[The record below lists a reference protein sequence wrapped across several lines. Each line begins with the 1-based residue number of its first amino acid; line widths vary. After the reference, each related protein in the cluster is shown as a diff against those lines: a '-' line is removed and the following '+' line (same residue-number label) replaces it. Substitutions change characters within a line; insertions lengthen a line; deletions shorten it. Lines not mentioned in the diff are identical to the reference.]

1 MFAGDR
7 VFKADDVRSALEAAQ
22 TPGNTT
28 RPTGAGWVALPGN
41 AFGQYLASFSERRGT
56 GELLGRGLKNI
67 AYGLGTLPGTAATL
81 AGFEETG
88 AALRAP
94 VESLLGDSENEQLR
108 SALIAENSSLWE
120 QIVDGSIESIPLLV
134 GSLAGGMGAASLA
147 SRAGMATQGVTRA
160 ATAGAAGANFP
171 IHLAGM
177 YDAAVRNQQD
187 LSDPLVKV
195 GVLGGALAN
204 SYLDTFGIESRLLSP
219 VVKAAAE
226 NAAKGVV
233 RRRLTSGVATGF
245 AEAGT
250 EVTQTF
256 LESVLFDP
264 VVHDNLSPQ
273 DWKVLAPYIAEQYGE
288 QMLVAAGAGALLGG
302 GVGVVAPQGAFAR
315 GAPKPPV
322 PTDKP
327 KDLNITATEQAAEKE
342 APLELSGP
350 QLSPDMRP
358 EALEAAALE
367 RGWQNL
373 PDQFGNA
380 PLRGQLSPE
389 EEALAAGWTRETA
402 PLGERQGP
410 VAPVSLIGQGRTD
423 LAPALGAQRLRARP
437 SAAAALPPEAAPLIA
452 EQRTDL
458 PVGAQRLRVRPSER
472 VEAYAPPAAG
482 NTALGE
488 QLLRAMAQRQQAAQ
502 PQMNEVAPVAEAPVA
517 EQPAATGEVTPR
529 EYDDAYATWE
539 LVRAEQPNPD
549 VLPALARLRKDA
561 QREWIDAVRSGRYLL
576 PDGTPD
582 LDLFQELTG
591 RKQSKMAPLVET
603 GVTRTETGAA
613 PVGAELLR
621 RQTEA
626 ADARTALE
634 RTTATGAAR
643 LQNLAGRL
651 EQAKPAAAAPKPKP
665 LNKKQRAVANRF
677 LALEPEQQQ
686 AVIAE
691 LGGNEQAAMSLLR
704 SDPDVFNA
712 AIDRVSTP
720 PETTPPG
727 GGTKK
732 STIQRKPAAAP
743 KKDALRTKKP
753 AEPKAPE
760 SKAAPEPEA
769 APEPK
774 VQAPKVT
781 LAESVDALDD
791 TQLTALQAALP
802 NLDLDEAIKSRPD
815 TVEAALNKVLGVSM
829 KTPTARVSAEVVAER
844 LAEKTG
850 APKDA
855 VELSDLIRD
864 YNSGAAMKPGFTAK
878 FKELVAAVRKSNPD
892 APLGLN
898 KLLDYAKPDGAP
910 NTLAYPNGKKQIVPV
925 GTTLEN
931 PGRNMLADF
940 NTIDGVVDTS
950 GKPVLPMAA
959 GRVELLVRS
968 YVKKLSR
975 PPTITVVRN
984 QADLKAKNPA
994 LYKRASAA
1002 RKQGDFDAANALG
1015 YSFGDGEIIIF
1026 SDRIGSEQ
1034 QLNFVLAHESLGH
1047 YGLRAIMPADKFN
1060 ATMEAVY
1067 KSDPIVAATVDMAV
1081 EVRGMSR
1088 AEATEEYLADYAAVL
1103 DMSLLRRVAA
1113 AMKNALNAVGFKFS
1127 DDMVRHLLRMSRRY
1141 VRNGKRDSLFST
1153 SDIFRDINTIES
1165 GVDQLGTG
1173 RFKEGFKSDN
1183 LRTDALSHDVY
1194 GAVPRSM
1201 EDLNSALKDVG
1212 ERLSTRTETT
1222 INKFFS
1228 LTKFRAM
1235 ENPGLAKLVRILEA
1249 GAEIATSVRNR
1260 ADATLSEALNR
1271 EVRFLGIKVMGDIT
1285 ETEQQAASYLMY
1297 TQQDNVRGKVDEKV
1311 EATMKKLREAKK
1323 PTRMYSIVGDNI
1335 VPNDA
1340 AIEAYSKAGRLELA
1354 EAKAILAKDKRYKD
1368 IAAALT
1374 TDHPAWKAYVAGRD
1388 AFTEA
1393 ELQFVES
1400 QYKALLADRDNG
1412 QLALLDMLPDPG
1424 PGKDKELTAGEKEM
1438 FNTWTELYFSLYSKD
1453 AVSIEDNLIVSEGGA
1468 AEAAKFNRAVN
1479 EALIAKGFDTKKEE
1493 AIRDFFKGKQAD
1505 DFIAQVVAF
1514 RKRISLTESNKFVVQ
1529 EAVSAFGAREMS
1541 YTSAETSARKM
1552 LVQGYT
1558 GIVRKQTGVQLRVNA
1573 FDAKTGEWV
1582 QMEDGYKGLAV
1593 YRTAGTMEEGT
1604 VLANKMNAQ
1613 FADSSKSEFGDV
1625 STVDVDGVPTRVY
1638 KIKARKSG
1646 DVDFKEYSVILR
1658 TEVSAAVTDVST
1670 PLNLNL
1676 NEFLRGLQQ
1685 YGLNVHPSKLEQI
1698 VTDMTSQD
1706 NRARK
1711 RLEQTGNPGYQ
1722 VEGGVTA
1729 LEAIAQHIDTRA
1741 SLIAK
1746 IEMRPQID
1754 RLMNTKLRESQR
1766 LWFGDKDKLKALK
1779 DAYDAA
1785 VSSGANEDAVYLAK
1799 ADYTDYAAKMKNT
1812 ITTKNGM
1819 EVNLGNKYLSEA
1831 HSLMSFVN
1839 ANRDVNESDWGSG
1852 PVASWMRRWISSV
1865 QLGGSLAQPIMNN
1878 IGPLTNFIPWL
1889 MSYNEK
1895 TGFGGGAGFTNA
1907 YAQYFRALS
1916 DVGGAGGVS
1925 FSKRAL
1931 EMHTA
1936 EYWDQVATGMR
1947 EHAGVSKAEAEFIA
1961 DQTRS
1966 GVLTPA
1972 QANSLLGTSRNY
1984 TTNPAIRQALDKWM
1998 FFYVSSEQATRRAA
2012 ALAAFR
2018 VEMDRQLSA
2027 KGVTLDKLSLA
2038 DYKKFHARATT
2049 FATDGVRFTLGEYGV
2064 TNRPAAWRSGFQ
2076 SFLYMYRVWPTTS
2089 IQTLSRLDNVGKAA
2103 FLLPLLAMSGL
2114 GGLPFAEDVE
2124 DLIDTLLQRTGASVG
2139 SVRLEMAR
2147 LIDEVLPGSSA
2158 YILNG
2163 PMSKFI
2169 GLDTAGRFGMGDF
2182 IPGTA
2187 GLLPG
2192 QELSET
2198 LKDVIGPAWGFI
2210 EGTLMG
2216 GSQLAAAPFSDT
2228 ATVVD
2233 AMRQGPVTLLRAL
2246 GDTMAYSSSGAV
2258 IDKRGYVIEPD
2269 VTTAMLAIRVLGF
2282 SPAPVAAQYEV
2293 IRLAKR
2299 ETNYQK
2305 QVVAKFR
2312 TGLLKAEMS
2321 GDSVTA
2327 ASIRRSVREWNAAN
2341 KGTLLEIRDFDKNYA
2356 RLKKQAMMP
2365 AQQRFLKSAGKAN
2378 QDAIDFIDQLVSYD

>member
-1 MFAGDR
+1 
-7 VFKADDVRSALEAAQ
+7 VEAARERARAAAREEARAS
-22 TPGNTT
+22 NKAVAV
-28 RPTGAGWVALPGN
+28 AGKPYKDFDDPVGPPLHEVALP
-41 AFGQYLASFSERRGT
+41 
-56 GELLGRGLKNI
+56 
-67 AYGLGTLPGTAATL
+67 
-81 AGFEETG
+81 
-88 AALRAP
+88 
-94 VESLLGDSENEQLR
+94 
-108 SALIAENSSLWE
+108 
-120 QIVDGSIESIPLLV
+120 DGSIVRI
-134 GSLAGGMGAASLA
+134 GKTDNGMGIP
-147 SRAGMATQGVTRA
+147 GWFDMG
-160 ATAGAAGANFP
+160 
-171 IHLAGM
+171 
-177 YDAAVRNQQD
+177 
-187 LSDPLVKV
+187 
-195 GVLGGALAN
+195 
-204 SYLDTFGIESRLLSP
+204 
-219 VVKAAAE
+219 
-226 NAAKGVV
+226 
-233 RRRLTSGVATGF
+233 TG
-245 AEAGT
+245 
-250 EVTQTF
+250 
-256 LESVLFDP
+256 
-264 VVHDNLSPQ
+264 
-273 DWKVLAPYIAEQYGE
+273 
-288 QMLVAAGAGALLGG
+288 
-302 GVGVVAPQGAFAR
+302 
-315 GAPKPPV
+315 
-322 PTDKP
+322 
-327 KDLNITATEQAAEKE
+327 
-342 APLELSGP
+342 
-350 QLSPDMRP
+350 
-358 EALEAAALE
+358 
-367 RGWQNL
+367 
-373 PDQFGNA
+373 
-380 PLRGQLSPE
+380 
-389 EEALAAGWTRETA
+389 
-402 PLGERQGP
+402 
-410 VAPVSLIGQGRTD
+410 
-423 LAPALGAQRLRARP
+423 
-437 SAAAALPPEAAPLIA
+437 
-452 EQRTDL
+452 
-458 PVGAQRLRVRPSER
+458 
-472 VEAYAPPAAG
+472 
-482 NTALGE
+482 
-488 QLLRAMAQRQQAAQ
+488 
-502 PQMNEVAPVAEAPVA
+502 
-517 EQPAATGEVTPR
+517 
-529 EYDDAYATWE
+529 
-539 LVRAEQPNPD
+539 
-549 VLPALARLRKDA
+549 
-561 QREWIDAVRSGRYLL
+561 
-576 PDGTPD
+576 
-582 LDLFQELTG
+582 
-591 RKQSKMAPLVET
+591 
-603 GVTRTETGAA
+603 
-613 PVGAELLR
+613 
-621 RQTEA
+621 
-626 ADARTALE
+626 
-634 RTTATGAAR
+634 
-643 LQNLAGRL
+643 
-651 EQAKPAAAAPKPKP
+651 
-665 LNKKQRAVANRF
+665 RF
-677 LALEPEQQQ
+677 LADTKSEAIVRLSQPFEAPPTGPGK
-686 AVIAE
+686 
-691 LGGNEQAAMSLLR
+691 GGKNTLR
-704 SDPDVFNA
+704 AKPK
-712 AIDRVSTP
+712 T
-720 PETTPPG
+720 ETT
-727 GGTKK
+727 
-732 STIQRKPAAAP
+732 P

-753 AEPKAPE
+753 AEPKATKSE
-760 SKAAPEPEA
+760 AAPEPEPEA
-769 APEPK
+769 TPEPEPK
-774 VQAPKVT
+774 VQAPKLT
-781 LAESVDALDD
+781 LAERVDELDD

-802 NLDLDEAIKSRPD
+802 NLDLDETIKSRPD
-815 TVEAALNKVLGVSM
+815 TVEAALNKVLGISM
-829 KTPTARVSAEVVAER
+829 KTPTARVSPEVVAER
-844 LAEKTG
+844 LAKKTG
-850 APKDA
+850 APKDV

-864 YNSGAAMKPGFTAK
+864 YNSGAAMEPGFTRR
-878 FKELVAAVRKSNPD
+878 FKQLIEAVGKSNPD
-892 APLGLN
+892 ATLGLN
-898 KLLDYAKPDGAP
+898 KLLSYAKKEDGTP
-910 NTLAYPNGKKQIVPV
+910 NTLTYPNGKKQIVPV
-925 GTTLEN
+925 GTTLET

-940 NTIDGVVDTS
+940 NTIDGMVDTA

-994 LYKRASAA
+994 LYKRAAAA

-1201 EDLNSALKDVG
+1201 EDLNNALKDVG

-1260 ADATLSEALNR
+1260 ADATLREALDR
-1271 EVRFLGIKVMGDIT
+1271 EVRFLGIKLMGGIT
-1285 ETEQQAASYLMY
+1285 ETEQLAASYLMY
-1297 TQQDNVRGKVDEKV
+1297 TQQDNVRGKVDDKV

-1323 PTRMYSIVGDNI
+1323 STRMYSIVGDNI

-1340 AIEAYSKAGRLELA
+1340 AIEAYSKAGRLELT

-1368 IAAALT
+1368 IAAKLT
-1374 TDHPAWKAYVAGRD
+1374 EKHPTWKAYEAGRD

-1400 QYKALLADRDNG
+1400 QYKALLADRNNG
-1412 QLALLDMLPDPG
+1412 QLAMLDMLPDPG
-1424 PGKDKELTAGEKEM
+1424 PGKDKELTSSEKEM

-1453 AVSIEDNLIVSEGGA
+1453 AVTIEDNIVASQGGA
-1468 AEAAKFNRAVN
+1468 AEAAKFNAAVN
-1479 EALIAKGFDTKKEE
+1479 EAMIAKGFDTKKEE
-1493 AIRDFFKGKQAD
+1493 AIREFFKGKQAD

-1529 EAVSAFGAREMS
+1529 DAVRMFGAREMS

-1558 GIVRKQTGVQLRVNA
+1558 GIVRNQTGVQLRVNA
-1573 FDAKTGEWV
+1573 FDATTGEWV

-1593 YRTAGTMEEGT
+1593 YRTVGTMEEGT

-1613 FADSSKSEFGDV
+1613 FADPSKSEFGDV

-1638 KIKARKSG
+1638 KIKARKPG
-1646 DVDFKEYSVILR
+1646 DMDFKEYTVILR
-1658 TEVSAAVTDVST
+1658 TEVSAAVTNVST

-1698 VTDMTSQD
+1698 VTDMTAQD

-1729 LEAIAQHIDTRA
+1729 LESIAQHIDTRA

-1754 RLMNTKLRESQR
+1754 RLMNIKLRESQL
-1766 LWFGDKDKLKALK
+1766 LWFGDKEKLKALK
-1779 DAYDAA
+1779 DAYDKA
-1785 VSSGANEDAVYLAK
+1785 VADPNANEAAVYLAK

-1812 ITTKNGM
+1812 IITKNGVD
-1819 EVNLGNKYLSEA
+1819 VNVGNKYLSEA
-1831 HSLMSFVN
+1831 HSLMAFVN

-1907 YAQYFRALS
+1907 YTQYFYALS

-1936 EYWDQVATGMR
+1936 EYWDEVATGMR
-1947 EHAGVSKAEAEFIA
+1947 EHTGVSAAEAEFIA

-1972 QANSLLGTSRNY
+1972 QANSLLGTARNY
-1984 TTNPAIRQALDKWM
+1984 TTNPAIRRALDKWM

-2018 VEMDRQLSA
+2018 VEMNRLTSA
-2027 KGVTLDKLSLA
+2027 KGVAVDKLSPD

-2089 IQTLSRLDNVGKAA
+2089 IQTLSRLDTAGKAA

-2114 GGLPFAEDVE
+2114 AGLPFAEDVE
-2124 DLIDTLLQRTGASVG
+2124 DLLDTLLQRTGASVG

-2228 ATVVD
+2228 ATLVD
-2233 AMRQGPVTLLRAL
+2233 AMRQGPVTLFRAL

>member
-1 MFAGDR
+1 
-7 VFKADDVRSALEAAQ
+7 
-22 TPGNTT
+22 
-28 RPTGAGWVALPGN
+28 
-41 AFGQYLASFSERRGT
+41 
-56 GELLGRGLKNI
+56 
-67 AYGLGTLPGTAATL
+67 
-81 AGFEETG
+81 
-88 AALRAP
+88 
-94 VESLLGDSENEQLR
+94 
-108 SALIAENSSLWE
+108 
-120 QIVDGSIESIPLLV
+120 
-134 GSLAGGMGAASLA
+134 
-147 SRAGMATQGVTRA
+147 
-160 ATAGAAGANFP
+160 
-171 IHLAGM
+171 
-177 YDAAVRNQQD
+177 
-187 LSDPLVKV
+187 
-195 GVLGGALAN
+195 
-204 SYLDTFGIESRLLSP
+204 
-219 VVKAAAE
+219 
-226 NAAKGVV
+226 
-233 RRRLTSGVATGF
+233 
-245 AEAGT
+245 
-250 EVTQTF
+250 
-256 LESVLFDP
+256 
-264 VVHDNLSPQ
+264 
-273 DWKVLAPYIAEQYGE
+273 
-288 QMLVAAGAGALLGG
+288 
-302 GVGVVAPQGAFAR
+302 
-315 GAPKPPV
+315 
-322 PTDKP
+322 
-327 KDLNITATEQAAEKE
+327 
-342 APLELSGP
+342 
-350 QLSPDMRP
+350 
-358 EALEAAALE
+358 
-367 RGWQNL
+367 
-373 PDQFGNA
+373 
-380 PLRGQLSPE
+380 
-389 EEALAAGWTRETA
+389 
-402 PLGERQGP
+402 
-410 VAPVSLIGQGRTD
+410 
-423 LAPALGAQRLRARP
+423 
-437 SAAAALPPEAAPLIA
+437 
-452 EQRTDL
+452 
-458 PVGAQRLRVRPSER
+458 
-472 VEAYAPPAAG
+472 
-482 NTALGE
+482 
-488 QLLRAMAQRQQAAQ
+488 MAQRQQAAQ

-613 PVGAELLR
+613 PAGAELLR
-621 RQTEA
+621 RQTAA

-732 STIQRKPAAAP
+732 STVQRKPAAAP
-743 KKDALRTKKP
+743 KADALRAKKS
-753 AEPKAPE
+753 AEPKAAKSEAAPE
-760 SKAAPEPEA
+760 PEPEA
-769 APEPK
+769 APEPEPK
-774 VQAPKVT
+774 VQAPKMT
-781 LAESVDALDD
+781 LAERVDELDD
-791 TQLTALQAALP
+791 IQLTALQAALP
-802 NLDLDEAIKSRPD
+802 NLDLDEAIKARPD
-815 TVEAALNKVLGVSM
+815 TVEAALNKVLGISM
-829 KTPTARVSAEVVAER
+829 KTPTARVSSEVVAER

-850 APKDA
+850 ASKDA

-898 KLLDYAKPDGAP
+898 KLLSYAKEDGTP
-910 NTLAYPNGKKQIVPV
+910 NTLTYPNGKKQIVPV
-925 GTTLEN
+925 GTTLET

-994 LYKRASAA
+994 LYKRAAAA

-1201 EDLNSALKDVG
+1201 EDLNNALKDVG

-1260 ADATLSEALNR
+1260 ADATLREALNR
-1271 EVRFLGIKVMGDIT
+1271 EVRFLGIKVMGGIT

-1311 EATMKKLREAKK
+1311 EATMKKLREDKK
-1323 PTRMYSIVGDNI
+1323 STRMYSIVGDNV
-1335 VPNDA
+1335 VPNKDA
-1340 AIEAYSKAGRLELA
+1340 IKAYSKAGRLELA

-1368 IAAALT
+1368 IAAELT
-1374 TDHPAWKAYVAGRD
+1374 TDHPAWKAYESGRD
-1388 AFTEA
+1388 ALTEA
-1393 ELQFVES
+1393 ELQLVES
-1400 QYKALLADRDNG
+1400 QYKALLADRNNG
-1412 QLALLDMLPDPG
+1412 QLAMLDMLPDPG
-1424 PGKDKELTAGEKEM
+1424 PGKDKELTTSEKEM

-1453 AVSIEDNLIVSEGGA
+1453 AVTIEDNIVASEGGA
-1468 AEAAKFNRAVN
+1468 AEAAKFNAAVN
-1479 EALIAKGFDTKKEE
+1479 EAMIAKGFDTKKEE
-1493 AIRDFFKGKQAD
+1493 AIREFFKGKQAD

-1529 EAVSAFGAREMS
+1529 DAVRMFGAREMS

-1558 GIVRKQTGVQLRVNA
+1558 AIVRKQTGVQLRVNA
-1573 FDAKTGEWV
+1573 FDATTGEWV

-1754 RLMNTKLRESQR
+1754 RLMNIKLRESQK
-1766 LWFGDKDKLKALK
+1766 LWFGDKEKLDDLK
-1779 DAYDAA
+1779 EAYDKA
-1785 VSSGANEDAVYLAK
+1785 VADPNANEAAVYLAK

-1812 ITTKNGM
+1812 IITKNGVD
-1819 EVNLGNKYLSEA
+1819 VNVGNKYLSEA

-1907 YAQYFRALS
+1907 YTQYFRALS

-1936 EYWDQVATGMR
+1936 EYWDEVATGMR

-1972 QANSLLGTSRNY
+1972 QANSLLGTARNY

-2018 VEMDRQLSA
+2018 VEMNRLTSA
-2027 KGVTLDKLSLA
+2027 KGVAVDKLSPD

-2089 IQTLSRLDNVGKAA
+2089 IQTLSRLDNAGKAA

-2182 IPGTA
+2182 IPGSA

-2198 LKDVIGPAWGFI
+2198 LKDVVGPAWGFI

-2321 GDSVTA
+2321 GDSITA

>member
-1 MFAGDR
+1 
-7 VFKADDVRSALEAAQ
+7 
-22 TPGNTT
+22 
-28 RPTGAGWVALPGN
+28 
-41 AFGQYLASFSERRGT
+41 
-56 GELLGRGLKNI
+56 
-67 AYGLGTLPGTAATL
+67 
-81 AGFEETG
+81 
-88 AALRAP
+88 
-94 VESLLGDSENEQLR
+94 
-108 SALIAENSSLWE
+108 
-120 QIVDGSIESIPLLV
+120 
-134 GSLAGGMGAASLA
+134 
-147 SRAGMATQGVTRA
+147 
-160 ATAGAAGANFP
+160 
-171 IHLAGM
+171 
-177 YDAAVRNQQD
+177 
-187 LSDPLVKV
+187 
-195 GVLGGALAN
+195 
-204 SYLDTFGIESRLLSP
+204 
-219 VVKAAAE
+219 
-226 NAAKGVV
+226 
-233 RRRLTSGVATGF
+233 
-245 AEAGT
+245 
-250 EVTQTF
+250 
-256 LESVLFDP
+256 
-264 VVHDNLSPQ
+264 
-273 DWKVLAPYIAEQYGE
+273 
-288 QMLVAAGAGALLGG
+288 
-302 GVGVVAPQGAFAR
+302 
-315 GAPKPPV
+315 
-322 PTDKP
+322 
-327 KDLNITATEQAAEKE
+327 
-342 APLELSGP
+342 
-350 QLSPDMRP
+350 
-358 EALEAAALE
+358 
-367 RGWQNL
+367 
-373 PDQFGNA
+373 
-380 PLRGQLSPE
+380 
-389 EEALAAGWTRETA
+389 
-402 PLGERQGP
+402 
-410 VAPVSLIGQGRTD
+410 
-423 LAPALGAQRLRARP
+423 
-437 SAAAALPPEAAPLIA
+437 
-452 EQRTDL
+452 
-458 PVGAQRLRVRPSER
+458 
-472 VEAYAPPAAG
+472 
-482 NTALGE
+482 
-488 QLLRAMAQRQQAAQ
+488 
-502 PQMNEVAPVAEAPVA
+502 
-517 EQPAATGEVTPR
+517 
-529 EYDDAYATWE
+529 
-539 LVRAEQPNPD
+539 
-549 VLPALARLRKDA
+549 
-561 QREWIDAVRSGRYLL
+561 
-576 PDGTPD
+576 
-582 LDLFQELTG
+582 
-591 RKQSKMAPLVET
+591 
-603 GVTRTETGAA
+603 
-613 PVGAELLR
+613 
-621 RQTEA
+621 
-626 ADARTALE
+626 
-634 RTTATGAAR
+634 
-643 LQNLAGRL
+643 
-651 EQAKPAAAAPKPKP
+651 
-665 LNKKQRAVANRF
+665 
-677 LALEPEQQQ
+677 
-686 AVIAE
+686 
-691 LGGNEQAAMSLLR
+691 
-704 SDPDVFNA
+704 
-712 AIDRVSTP
+712 
-720 PETTPPG
+720 
-727 GGTKK
+727 
-732 STIQRKPAAAP
+732 
-743 KKDALRTKKP
+743 
-753 AEPKAPE
+753 
-760 SKAAPEPEA
+760 
-769 APEPK
+769 
-774 VQAPKVT
+774 
-781 LAESVDALDD
+781 
-791 TQLTALQAALP
+791 
-802 NLDLDEAIKSRPD
+802 
-815 TVEAALNKVLGVSM
+815 
-829 KTPTARVSAEVVAER
+829 
-844 LAEKTG
+844 
-850 APKDA
+850 
-855 VELSDLIRD
+855 
-864 YNSGAAMKPGFTAK
+864 
-878 FKELVAAVRKSNPD
+878 
-892 APLGLN
+892 
-898 KLLDYAKPDGAP
+898 
-910 NTLAYPNGKKQIVPV
+910 
-925 GTTLEN
+925 
-931 PGRNMLADF
+931 
-940 NTIDGVVDTS
+940 
-950 GKPVLPMAA
+950 
-959 GRVELLVRS
+959 
-968 YVKKLSR
+968 
-975 PPTITVVRN
+975 
-984 QADLKAKNPA
+984 
-994 LYKRASAA
+994 
-1002 RKQGDFDAANALG
+1002 
-1015 YSFGDGEIIIF
+1015 
-1026 SDRIGSEQ
+1026 
-1034 QLNFVLAHESLGH
+1034 
-1047 YGLRAIMPADKFN
+1047 
-1060 ATMEAVY
+1060 
-1067 KSDPIVAATVDMAV
+1067 
-1081 EVRGMSR
+1081 
-1088 AEATEEYLADYAAVL
+1088 
-1103 DMSLLRRVAA
+1103 
-1113 AMKNALNAVGFKFS
+1113 
-1127 DDMVRHLLRMSRRY
+1127 
-1141 VRNGKRDSLFST
+1141 
-1153 SDIFRDINTIES
+1153 
-1165 GVDQLGTG
+1165 
-1173 RFKEGFKSDN
+1173 
-1183 LRTDALSHDVY
+1183 
-1194 GAVPRSM
+1194 
-1201 EDLNSALKDVG
+1201 
-1212 ERLSTRTETT
+1212 
-1222 INKFFS
+1222 
-1228 LTKFRAM
+1228 
-1235 ENPGLAKLVRILEA
+1235 
-1249 GAEIATSVRNR
+1249 
-1260 ADATLSEALNR
+1260 
-1271 EVRFLGIKVMGDIT
+1271 
-1285 ETEQQAASYLMY
+1285 
-1297 TQQDNVRGKVDEKV
+1297 
-1311 EATMKKLREAKK
+1311 
-1323 PTRMYSIVGDNI
+1323 
-1335 VPNDA
+1335 
-1340 AIEAYSKAGRLELA
+1340 
-1354 EAKAILAKDKRYKD
+1354 
-1368 IAAALT
+1368 
-1374 TDHPAWKAYVAGRD
+1374 
-1388 AFTEA
+1388 
-1393 ELQFVES
+1393 
-1400 QYKALLADRDNG
+1400 
-1412 QLALLDMLPDPG
+1412 
-1424 PGKDKELTAGEKEM
+1424 
-1438 FNTWTELYFSLYSKD
+1438 
-1453 AVSIEDNLIVSEGGA
+1453 
-1468 AEAAKFNRAVN
+1468 
-1479 EALIAKGFDTKKEE
+1479 
-1493 AIRDFFKGKQAD
+1493 
-1505 DFIAQVVAF
+1505 VVAF

-1604 VLANKMNAQ
+1604 ALANKMNAQ

-2089 IQTLSRLDNVGKAA
+2089 IQTLSRLDNAGKAA

-2341 KGTLLEIRDFDKNYA
+2341 KGTLLEIRDFEKNYA